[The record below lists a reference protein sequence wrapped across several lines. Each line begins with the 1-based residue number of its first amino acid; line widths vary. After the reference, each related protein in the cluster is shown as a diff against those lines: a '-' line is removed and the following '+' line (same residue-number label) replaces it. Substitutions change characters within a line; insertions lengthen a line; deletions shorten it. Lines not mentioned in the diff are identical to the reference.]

1 MEIFLKFSEKEHT
14 MSQYKYEPLISIIT
28 ATYNHENYIAEC
40 IESVLCQTYE
50 NWEMIIVDDAS
61 TDKTPYIVEQYAKK
75 DNRIKFIRNEKNN
88 GPLFFDV
95 TFNLALKEAKG
106 EWIGWLDGD
115 DVFVQKSLEIRVNAL
130 NELPEDKRKNI
141 SMVYGR
147 YGRIWM
153 DSKRIEL
160 PIPYYENPKYS
171 PIIRNTPAGMA
182 LIWLLQVFG
191 FTPIGTLLL
200 NKEKLLKIGGFKQI
214 PRELKAVDICT
225 LAFLSLEGEWLYI
238 PKVLFFWRRH
248 ANSMTMQYHED
259 LTRYAIQF
267 AEYFWKKFHKEILDK
282 LGDKYIEFESCVG
295 VQAKLELAKLAVLKR
310 DFKTSEQL
318 LKEIAECP
326 YIEETFPDIS
336 KKKLKVVKLAH
347 YLRMPFILKIALTFK
362 RTITEKEYAEYK
374 PFFFKD
380 LKDID

>member
-1 MEIFLKFSEKEHT
+1 
-14 MSQYKYEPLISIIT
+14 
-28 ATYNHENYIAEC
+28 
-40 IESVLCQTYE
+40 
-50 NWEMIIVDDAS
+50 MIIVDDAS

-130 NELPEDKRKNI
+130 NELPEEERKNI

-153 DSKRIEL
+153 DSKRIDL

-171 PIIRNTPAGMA
+171 SIIRNTPAGMA
-182 LIWLLQVFG
+182 LIWLLQG
-191 FTPIGTLLL
+191 FNFIPAGTVLL
-200 NKEKLLKIGGFKQI
+200 NKEKLLKIDGFKQI
-214 PRELKAVDICT
+214 PREIKLVDYCT
-225 LAFLSLEGEWLYI
+225 WAFLALEGEWLYA
-238 PKVLFFWRRH
+238 PKVLYFWRRH
-248 ANSMTMQYHED
+248 ANSITMQYHED
-259 LTRYAIQF
+259 IIRYFIHF
-267 AEYFWKKFHKEILDK
+267 SEYFWEKFHKEILDK
-282 LGDKYIEFESCVG
+282 LYGKHIEFGKCTG
-295 VQAKLELAKLAVLKR
+295 VQAKLELAKIAILKR
-310 DFKTSEQL
+310 DFKTSRQL
-318 LKEIAECP
+318 LKEITGCP
-326 YIEETFPDIS
+326 YIEEIFPDIL

-347 YLRMPFILKIALTFK
+347 SLRLPFILKIALAFK
-362 RTITEKEYAEYK
+362 RRTMDKKFAGYK
-374 PFFFKD
+374 PLFFKD

>member
-1 MEIFLKFSEKEHT
+1 MG
-14 MSQYKYEPLISIIT
+14 QYKYEPLISIIT
-28 ATYNHENYIAEC
+28 LTYNHENYIAEC

-61 TDKTPYIVEQYAKK
+61 TDKTPCIVEQYAKK

-88 GPLFFDV
+88 GPLFLDV
-95 TFNLALKEAKG
+95 NYNLALKEAKG
-106 EWIGWLDGD
+106 EWIGYLEGD
-115 DVFVQKSLEIRVNAL
+115 DVFTQKSLEIRVNAL
-130 NELPEDKRKNI
+130 NELPEEERKNI

-153 DSKRIEL
+153 DSKSIDL
-160 PIPYYENPKYS
+160 PIPYYENPKYL

-182 LIWLLQVFG
+182 LIWLLQG
-191 FTPIGTLLL
+191 FSFIPASTVLL

-214 PRELKAVDICT
+214 LRELRAADYCT
-225 LAFLSLEGEWLYI
+225 WAFLALEGEWLYI
-238 PKVLFFWRRH
+238 PKVLYFWRRH
-248 ANSMTMQYHED
+248 TNSITMQYHED
-259 LTRYAIQF
+259 MMRYAIQF
-267 AEYFWKKFHKEILDK
+267 SEYFWEKFHKEILDK
-282 LGDKYIEFESCVG
+282 LNYKYIEFKRCVG
-295 VQAKLELAKLAVLKR
+295 VQAKLELAKLAILKG
-310 DFKTSEQL
+310 DFKISGQL

-326 YIEETFPDIS
+326 YIEEIFPDIF

-347 YLRMPFILKIALTFK
+347 SLRMPFILKIALAFK
-362 RTITEKEYAEYK
+362 RRTTEKKYAEYK

>member
-1 MEIFLKFSEKEHT
+1 

-75 DNRIKFIRNEKNN
+75 DYRIKFIRNEKNN

-115 DVFVQKSLEIRVNAL
+115 DVFVQKSLEIRVYAL
-130 NELPEDKRKNI
+130 NELPEDKRNNI
-141 SMVYGR
+141 SMVHGR
-147 YGRIWM
+147 YGMIWM
-153 DSKRIEL
+153 DSKSIDL
-160 PIPYYENPKYS
+160 PILYYGNYENPKYS
-171 PIIRNTPAGMA
+171 PIIRNTPASMA
-182 LIWLLQVFG
+182 LIWLLQG
-191 FTPIGTLLL
+191 FNFITPGTLLL

-214 PRELKAVDICT
+214 PREIKLVDFCT
-225 LAFLSLEGEWLYI
+225 WAFLALEGEWLYI
-238 PKVLFFWRRH
+238 PKVLYFWRRH
-248 ANSMTMQYHED
+248 TNSITMQYHED
-259 LTRYAIQF
+259 ITRYIIQF
-267 AEYFWKKFHKEILDK
+267 SEYFWEKFHKEILDK
-282 LGDKYIEFESCVG
+282 LDGKYIEFGKCVG
-295 VQAKLELAKLAVLKR
+295 VQAKLELAKLAILKG
-310 DFKTSEQL
+310 DFKSSGQL

-326 YIEETFPDIS
+326 YIEEIFPDIF

-347 YLRMPFILKIALTFK
+347 SLRMPFILKIALELK
-362 RTITEKEYAEYK
+362 RATTEKKYAEYK

>member
-1 MEIFLKFSEKEHT
+1 LEFLKFSGEGHA
-14 MSQYKYEPLISIIT
+14 MGQYEYEPLISIIT
-28 ATYNHENYIAEC
+28 LTYNHENYIAEC

-88 GPLFFDV
+88 GPLFLDV
-95 TFNLALKEAKG
+95 NYNLALKEAKG
-106 EWIGWLDGD
+106 EWIGYLEGD

-130 NELPEDKRKNI
+130 NELPEEERKNI

-153 DSKRIEL
+153 DSKSIDL

-171 PIIRNTPAGMA
+171 PIIRNTPVGMA
-182 LIWLLQVFG
+182 LIWLLQG
-191 FTPIGTLLL
+191 FSFIPASTVLL

-214 PRELKAVDICT
+214 LRELRAVDYCT
-225 LAFLSLEGEWLYI
+225 WAFLALEGEWLYI
-238 PKVLFFWRRH
+238 PKVLYFWRRH
-248 ANSMTMQYHED
+248 NNSITMQYHEYMMQ
-259 LTRYAIQF
+259 YAIQF
-267 AEYFWKKFHKEILDK
+267 SEYFWEKFHKEILDK
-282 LGDKYIEFESCVG
+282 LNYKYIEFRRCAG
-295 VQAKLELAKLAVLKR
+295 VQAKLELAKLAILKG
-310 DFKTSEQL
+310 DFKTSGQL

-326 YIEETFPDIS
+326 YIEETFVDIF

-347 YLRMPFILKIALTFK
+347 SLRMPFILKIALEFK
-362 RTITEKEYAEYK
+362 RTTTEKKYAEYK

>member
-1 MEIFLKFSEKEHT
+1 MG
-14 MSQYKYEPLISIIT
+14 QYKYEPLISIIT
-28 ATYNHENYIAEC
+28 LTYNHENYIAEC
-40 IESVLCQTYE
+40 IGSVLCQTYE

-88 GPLFFDV
+88 GPLFLDV
-95 TFNLALKEAKG
+95 NYNLALKEAQG
-106 EWIGWLDGD
+106 EWIGYLEGD

-130 NELPEDKRKNI
+130 NELPEEKRKNI

-153 DSKRIEL
+153 DSKSIDL

-182 LIWLLQVFG
+182 LIWLLQGFG
-191 FTPIGTLLL
+191 FTPVGTVLL
-200 NKEKLLKIGGFKQI
+200 NKEKLLKIGGFRQI
-214 PRELKAVDICT
+214 PRELRAVDHCT
-225 LAFLSLEGEWLYI
+225 WAFLALEGEWLYI
-238 PKVLFFWRRH
+238 SKVLYFWRRH
-248 ANSMTMQYHED
+248 ANSITMQYHED
-259 LTRYAIQF
+259 MMRYAIQF
-267 AEYFWKKFHKEILDK
+267 SEYFWEKFYKEILDN
-282 LGDKYIEFESCVG
+282 LSDKYIGFKRCVG
-295 VQAKLELAKLAVLKR
+295 VQAKLELAKLAILKG
-310 DFKTSEQL
+310 DFKTSGQL

-326 YIEETFPDIS
+326 YIEEIFPDIF

-347 YLRMPFILKIALTFK
+347 SLRMPFILKIALEFK
-362 RTITEKEYAEYK
+362 RTATEKKYAEYK

-380 LKDID
+380 LKDIN

>member
-1 MEIFLKFSEKEHT
+1 

-75 DNRIKFIRNEKNN
+75 DDRIKFIRNEKNN

-106 EWIGWLDGD
+106 GWIGWLDGD
-115 DVFVQKSLEIRVNAL
+115 DVFTQKSLEIRVNAL
-130 NELPEDKRKNI
+130 NELPKDKRKNI
-141 SMVYGR
+141 SMVYGS

-153 DSKRIEL
+153 GSKRIDL

-171 PIIRNTPAGMA
+171 PIIRNTPAGIA
-182 LIWLLQVFG
+182 LIWLLQG
-191 FTPIGTLLL
+191 FNFIPAGTVLL

-214 PRELKAVDICT
+214 PREIRLVDYCT
-225 LAFLSLEGEWLYI
+225 WTFLALEGEWLYI
-238 PKVLFFWRRH
+238 PKVLYFWRRH
-248 ANSMTMQYHED
+248 PNSITMQYHED
-259 LTRYAIQF
+259 MMPYSTQF
-267 AEYFWKKFHKEILDK
+267 SEYFWEKFHKEILDK
-282 LGDKYIEFESCVG
+282 LDGKYIEFGKCVG
-295 VQAKLELAKLAVLKR
+295 VQAKLELAKLAILKG
-310 DFKTSEQL
+310 DFKTSGKL

-326 YIEETFPDIS
+326 YIEEIFPDIF
-336 KKKLKVVKLAH
+336 KKKLKVVKFAH
-347 YLRMPFILKIALTFK
+347 SLRMPFILKIAIELK
-362 RTITEKEYAEYK
+362 RATTEKKYAEYK

>member
-1 MEIFLKFSEKEHT
+1 

-75 DNRIKFIRNEKNN
+75 DDRIKFIRNEKNN

-95 TFNLALKEAKG
+95 NFNLALKEAKG

-130 NELPEDKRKNI
+130 NELPEEERKNI

-153 DSKRIEL
+153 DSKRIDL

-171 PIIRNTPAGMA
+171 SIIRNTPAGMA
-182 LIWLLQVFG
+182 LIWLLQG
-191 FTPIGTLLL
+191 FNFIPPGTVLL
-200 NKEKLLKIGGFKQI
+200 NKEKLLKIGGFKQM
-214 PRELKAVDICT
+214 PREIKATDYCT
-225 LAFLSLEGEWLYI
+225 WTFLALEGEWLYI
-238 PKVLFFWRRH
+238 PKVLYFWRRH
-248 ANSMTMQYHED
+248 TNSITMQYHED
-259 LTRYAIQF
+259 IMRYFIHF
-267 AEYFWKKFHKEILDK
+267 SEYFWEKFHKEILDK
-282 LGDKYIEFESCVG
+282 LYGKYIEFGKCIG
-295 VQAKLELAKLAVLKR
+295 VQAKLELAKLAILKG
-310 DFKTSEQL
+310 DFKTSGQL

-326 YIEETFPDIS
+326 YIEEVFPDIF

-347 YLRMPFILKIALTFK
+347 SLRMPFILKIALELK
-362 RTITEKEYAEYK
+362 RTTTEKKYAEYK

>member
-1 MEIFLKFSEKEHT
+1 

-40 IESVLCQTYE
+40 IESVLYQTYE

-75 DNRIKFIRNEKNN
+75 DDRIKFIRNEKNN

-130 NELPEDKRKNI
+130 NELPEDKRNNI
-141 SMVYGR
+141 SMVHGR
-147 YGRIWM
+147 YGMIWM
-153 DSKRIEL
+153 DSKRIDL
-160 PIPYYENPKYS
+160 PIPYYENPKYL
-171 PIIRNTPAGMA
+171 PIIRNTPPGMA
-182 LIWLLQVFG
+182 LIWLLQG
-191 FTPIGTLLL
+191 FNFIPPGTVLL

-214 PRELKAVDICT
+214 PREIRLIDYCT
-225 LAFLSLEGEWLYI
+225 WTFLALEGEWLYI
-238 PKVLFFWRRH
+238 PKVLYFWRRH
-248 ANSMTMQYHED
+248 SNSITIQYHEEMTPYF
-259 LTRYAIQF
+259 LQF
-267 AEYFWKKFHKEILDK
+267 SEYFWEKFHKEILDK
-282 LGDKYIEFESCVG
+282 LNNKYIEFERCVG
-295 VQAKLELAKLAVLKR
+295 VQAKFELAKRAILKG
-310 DFKTSEQL
+310 DFKSSGQL
-318 LKEIAECP
+318 LKEIAGCP
-326 YIEETFPDIS
+326 YIEDIFDVFNIF
-336 KKKLKVVKLAH
+336 KRKLKVVKLAH
-347 YLRMPFILKIALTFK
+347 HLRMPFILRIALAFK
-362 RTITEKEYAEYK
+362 RKILDKKDKKFAEYK

>member
-1 MEIFLKFSEKEHT
+1 

-75 DNRIKFIRNEKNN
+75 DDRIKFIRNEKNN

-130 NELPEDKRKNI
+130 NELPEEERKNI

-153 DSKRIEL
+153 DSKSIDL

-182 LIWLLQVFG
+182 LIWLLQG
-191 FTPIGTLLL
+191 FNFIPSGTVLL

-214 PRELKAVDICT
+214 PREIKAADYCT
-225 LAFLSLEGEWLYI
+225 WTFLALEGEWLYI
-238 PKVLFFWRRH
+238 PKVLYFWRRH
-248 ANSMTMQYHED
+248 ANSITMQYSED
-259 LTRYAIQF
+259 MMPYFIQF
-267 AEYFWKKFHKEILDK
+267 SEYFWEKFHKEILDK
-282 LGDKYIEFESCVG
+282 LNDKYIEFKRCVG
-295 VQAKLELAKLAVLKR
+295 IQAKLELARFAILKR
-310 DFKTSEQL
+310 DFKTSGKL
-318 LKEIAECP
+318 LKEIAGCP
-326 YIEETFPDIS
+326 YIEEIFPDIF

-347 YLRMPFILKIALTFK
+347 SLRMPFILKIALELK
-362 RTITEKEYAEYK
+362 RTTMDKKYAEYK

-380 LKDID
+380 LKYID

>member
-1 MEIFLKFSEKEHT
+1 MGK
-14 MSQYKYEPLISIIT
+14 YKYEPLISIIT

-88 GPLFFDV
+88 GPLFFDI

-106 EWIGWLDGD
+106 EWIGYLEGD

-130 NELPEDKRKNI
+130 SELPEEKRKNI

-147 YGRIWM
+147 YGSIWM
-153 DSKRIEL
+153 DSKRIDL

-182 LIWLLQVFG
+182 LIWLLQGLNFIPAATV
-191 FTPIGTLLL
+191 LL

-214 PRELKAVDICT
+214 PREIKAVDYCT
-225 LAFLSLEGEWLYI
+225 WAFLALEGEWLYI
-238 PKVLFFWRRH
+238 PKVLYFWRRH
-248 ANSMTMQYHED
+248 TNSITMQYHED
-259 LTRYAIQF
+259 ITRYFIHF
-267 AEYFWKKFHKEILDK
+267 SEYFWEKFHKEILDI
-282 LGDKYIEFESCVG
+282 LNDKYIEFEKCVG
-295 VQAKLELAKLAVLKR
+295 VQAKLELAKLAILKR
-310 DFKTSEQL
+310 DFKTSGQL

-326 YIEETFPDIS
+326 YIGEIFPDIF

-347 YLRMPFILKIALTFK
+347 FLRMPFILKIALEFK
-362 RTITEKEYAEYK
+362 RTTTEKKYAEYK

>member
-1 MEIFLKFSEKEHT
+1 

-28 ATYNHENYIAEC
+28 ATYNHGNYIAEC

-75 DNRIKFIRNEKNN
+75 DYRIKFIRNEKNN

-115 DVFVQKSLEIRVNAL
+115 DVFVQKSLEIRVYAL
-130 NELPEDKRKNI
+130 NELPEDKRNNI
-141 SMVYGR
+141 SMVHGR

-153 DSKRIEL
+153 DSKSIDL

-171 PIIRNTPAGMA
+171 PIIRNTQAGMA
-182 LIWLLQVFG
+182 LIWLLQG
-191 FTPIGTLLL
+191 FNFIPPGTVLL

-214 PRELKAVDICT
+214 LRELRAADYCT
-225 LAFLSLEGEWLYI
+225 WAFLALEGEWLYI
-238 PKVLFFWRRH
+238 PKVLYFWRRH
-248 ANSMTMQYHED
+248 SNSITMQYHEEMTPYF
-259 LTRYAIQF
+259 LQF
-267 AEYFWKKFHKEILDK
+267 SEYFWEKFHKEILDK
-282 LGDKYIEFESCVG
+282 LDGKYIEFGKCVG
-295 VQAKLELAKLAVLKR
+295 VQAKLELAKLAILNG
-310 DFKTSEQL
+310 DFKSSGQL
-318 LKEIAECP
+318 LKEIAGCP
-326 YIEETFPDIS
+326 YIEEIFPDIF

-347 YLRMPFILKIALTFK
+347 FLRTPLILKIALAFK
-362 RTITEKEYAEYK
+362 RRTTEKKYAEYK

-380 LKDID
+380 LRDID

>member
-1 MEIFLKFSEKEHT
+1 

-95 TFNLALKEAKG
+95 TINLALKEAKG

-130 NELPEDKRKNI
+130 NELPEEKRKNI

-153 DSKRIEL
+153 DSKSIDL
-160 PIPYYENPKYS
+160 PIPYYENSKYS

-182 LIWLLQVFG
+182 LIWLLQG
-191 FTPIGTLLL
+191 FNFIPPGTLLL
-200 NKEKLLKIGGFKQI
+200 NKEKLLKIGGFKQM
-214 PRELKAVDICT
+214 PREIRAADYCT
-225 LAFLSLEGEWLYI
+225 WAFLALEGEWLYI
-238 PKVLFFWRRH
+238 PKVLYFWRRH
-248 ANSMTMQYHED
+248 ANSITMQYNED
-259 LTRYAIQF
+259 MMPYFIQF
-267 AEYFWKKFHKEILDK
+267 SEYFWEKFHKEILDK
-282 LGDKYIEFESCVG
+282 LNYKYIEFRRCVG
-295 VQAKLELAKLAVLKR
+295 IQAKLELARFAILKR
-310 DFKTSEQL
+310 DFKTSGQL
-318 LKEIAECP
+318 LKEIAGCP
-326 YIEETFPDIS
+326 YIEEIFPDIF

-347 YLRMPFILKIALTFK
+347 SLRLPFILKIGLAFK
-362 RTITEKEYAEYK
+362 RRITEKKYAEYK